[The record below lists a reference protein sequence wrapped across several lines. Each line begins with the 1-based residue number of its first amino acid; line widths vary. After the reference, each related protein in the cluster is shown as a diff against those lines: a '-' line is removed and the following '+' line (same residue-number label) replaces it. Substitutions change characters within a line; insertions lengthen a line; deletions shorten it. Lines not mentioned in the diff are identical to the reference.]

1 MAIQAVMTVH
11 SRSRGCGSGAGPWMR
26 TIAVIA
32 GVILECAAMRI
43 NRETGDSRRSRGIG
57 PTLAGTIV
65 AR

>member
-1 MAIQAVMTVH
+1 
-11 SRSRGCGSGAGPWMR
+11 MR

-43 NRETGDSRRSRGIG
+43 DRETGDSRRSRGFG
-57 PTLAGTIV
+57 STLAGTIV

>member
-11 SRSRGCGSGAGPWMR
+11 SRSRGCGSSAGPWMR

-32 GVILECAAMRI
+32 GVILECAARRI
-43 NRETGDSRRSRGIG
+43 ERETVDHRRSRGFG